1 MYIDIDNFSIFT
13 LGQGVGFFT
22 DASQLVTSL
31 VPKWIIIPKLKLSE
45 YSLRFFWICVPK
57 NEKTASMLIFFMSD
71 IKTLEVLFNFIL
83 RIINHFNSLSQQG
96 PYLRVE
102 RARSTDVS
110 FIYLRFSKRYVDENT
125 TIRFSIKIYT
135 NS

>member
-1 MYIDIDNFSIFT
+1 M
-13 LGQGVGFFT
+13 LGKY
-22 DASQLVTSL
+22 ASQLVASL

-57 NEKTASMLIFFMSD
+57 NEKTASMLIFLMSD

-96 PYLRVE
+96 PLRVE

-110 FIYLRFSKRYVDENT
+110 FISSVQ
-125 TIRFSIKIYT
+125 
-135 NS
+135 